1 MRAFTKA
8 VLLIWVTA
16 LSLLLM
22 SCSSGTWV
30 DDAGNFKRVFDF
42 SQPADVKVLHSY
54 YWKSPHWTVEYNYFI
69 ALQPSQKFTAGLTAP
84 QLTTAVAP
92 DEKLLDSCDDKRPAW
107 FLPKPIGNYEAW
119 VAKAG
124 GGYRLFRDKADGT
137 LFLCDE
143 RL

>member
-1 MRAFTKA
+1 
-8 VLLIWVTA
+8 
-16 LSLLLM
+16 M